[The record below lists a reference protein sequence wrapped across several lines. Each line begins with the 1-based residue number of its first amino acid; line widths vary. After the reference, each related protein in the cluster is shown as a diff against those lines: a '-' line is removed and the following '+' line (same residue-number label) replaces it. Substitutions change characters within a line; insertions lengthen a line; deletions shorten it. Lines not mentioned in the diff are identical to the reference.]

1 MKPANRS
8 RALRLGLAAVLCA
21 ASIVFGA
28 GAPNPK
34 AGPDLDRVV
43 RLWAAATGGGLD
55 RMRALRSVRMT
66 GRITFRDQAPS
77 PIEVEVARPGRILT
91 RVTFPAGSWIQVWD
105 GHDGWTISP
114 FAAKPEPTPMTAEQR
129 RNAPEQAD
137 LDGPLVDPEKKGIR
151 LALEG
156 RAVVD
161 GKDAWRI
168 RVTRPDGVVRYVD
181 IDAATSLKLRWEGE
195 LGEGENR
202 KMNASLFSDYRPVA
216 GYAFPFRIVSGVL
229 GGPSA
234 QEIVFDRIEV
244 DPAIPD
250 SDFER
255 PR

>member
-1 MKPANRS
+1 
-8 RALRLGLAAVLCA
+8 
-21 ASIVFGA
+21 
-28 GAPNPK
+28 
-34 AGPDLDRVV
+34 
-43 RLWAAATGGGLD
+43 
-55 RMRALRSVRMT
+55 MRALRSVRMT
-66 GRITFRDQAPS
+66 GRITFRGQS
-77 PIEVEVARPGRILT
+77 PRPFEVELARPGKIRT
-91 RVTFPAGSWIQVWD
+91 RVTFPAGAWIQVWD
-105 GHDGWTISP
+105 GKDGWTISP
-114 FAAKPEPTPMTAEQR
+114 FAGDREPAPMTAEQR

-137 LDGPLVDPEKKGIR
+137 LEGSLVDPEKKGLR
-151 LALEG
+151 LTFEG
-156 RAVVD
+156 KVVVD

-202 KMNASLFSDYRPVA
+202 KMNASLFSDYRTVG

-234 QEIVFDRIEV
+234 QEIAFDRVEV